1 MKTYWIY
8 DGCWKRVTPER
19 YLAYDGIKEIRDG
32 EFSENCIG
40 RGKTTK

>member
-32 EFSENCIG
+32 EREEHSDD
-40 RGKTTK
+40 